1 MGGAD
6 APSLTDLA
14 RRAAEVGRVGTK
26 GWGVQIEQ
34 KDRDEDKKDKCR
46 KKISAPLDERSII

>member
-34 KDRDEDKKDKCR
+34 KDGTKT
-46 KKISAPLDERSII
+46 KKISAPLDERAII